1 MLHFSKER
9 RFAMTEMRII
19 HRLKE
24 LESSFENL
32 VNIFNIE
39 KDCKNE
45 AYSFI
50 VANGLFD
57 DFKKF
62 HEHYKGVDHHKSTVE
77 MLIADAEMKDKQE
90 PEI

>member
-1 MLHFSKER
+1 
-9 RFAMTEMRII
+9 MTEMRIV

-32 VNIFNIE
+32 VNIFNVE

-57 DFKKF
+57 DFKEF
-62 HEHYKGVDHHKSTVE
+62 HKHYKGVDHHKATVE
-77 MLIADAEMKDKQE
+77 MIIADYSTKENKE
-90 PEI
+90 P